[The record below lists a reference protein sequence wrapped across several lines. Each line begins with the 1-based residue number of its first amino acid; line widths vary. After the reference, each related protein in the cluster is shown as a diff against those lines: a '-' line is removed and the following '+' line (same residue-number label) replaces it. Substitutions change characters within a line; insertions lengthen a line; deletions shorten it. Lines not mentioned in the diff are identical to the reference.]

1 MTRRPLL
8 LGSLAALGAWRLSG
22 CRSKDAKADTKPP
35 KELPPLS
42 FKDGEKNLMLTW
54 IRRPRDDAHRR
65 LRRAHPRVSPRD
77 GARIGLRQ
85 RRRLGRSDYLADVS
99 KPETD
104 GGYTARSFPRSAWE
118 DEIHKRRREPSGD
131 EPLPEP
137 KRPRPTPTPSPDGVG
152 PTPTPSAQPSSSAP
166 QKLDPTLNEV
176 NAVVYGAEWCGPC
189 HQALAHLKRRGVKT
203 TFKDIEKDRERAAR
217 CARSSRAP
225 TGAPAPSPASTSTG
239 ASWWA
244 SRPAAHRRRTVQ
256 AEARHRALTPAN
268 ALTR

>member
-8 LGSLAALGAWRLSG
+8 LGSLAALGAVLSG

-54 IRRPRDDAHRR
+54 IDGHGTTHTDASVEPIPTSHREMV
-65 LRRAHPRVSPRD
+65 RV
-77 GARIGLRQ
+77 LV
-85 RRRLGRSDYLADVS
+85 SDSDVGSGDPIYLADVS

-104 GGYTARSFPRSAWE
+104 GGYIARSFPRSAWE
-118 DEIHKRRREPSGD
+118 DEIDKRRREPSGD

-137 KRPRPTPTPSPDGVG
+137 KRPRPTPSPSPDGAGPDGAG
-152 PTPTPSAQPSSSAP
+152 PTPSPSAQPSSSAP
-166 QKLDPTLNEV
+166 QKLDPRLNEV

-203 TFKDIEKDRERAAR
+203 TFKDIEKDPGAR
-217 CARSSRAP
+217 GEVRTKLES
-225 TGAPAPSPASTSTG
+225 
-239 ASWWA
+239 
-244 SRPAAHRRRTVQ
+244 AHRRPGSIPVIDINGRILVGFS
-256 AEARHRALTPAN
+256 AEAIDDVLSKLKRGTAL
-268 ALTR
+268 